1 VFLRWD
7 IPGILDNNV
16 RSTGVSP
23 WPLPLA
29 LQDDCRGPT
38 QMQSKGCATRFVWE
52 PECHLGAAS
61 VHFEGVIAPCVSA

>member
-1 VFLRWD
+1 LRWD
-7 IPGILDNNV
+7 IPGILNNI

-38 QMQSKGCATRFVWE
+38 QMQSKGCATRFVWRKPRINQAHSGYMMSRKIE
-52 PECHLGAAS
+52 H
-61 VHFEGVIAPCVSA
+61 IN